1 MGPTPFGWLCNP
13 NKQLGGGP
21 ASPAYTT
28 TAAWAFRIWKKKK
41 HNNFKNFKSKL
52 EQTPIHPVQ
61 PVPSCPPPRHPF
73 LSSLSTHS
81 RWQVG
86 PAYVGPHDI
95 DSRVTW
101 ARGTDRCGCTCTH
114 ARVPFF
120 FLFSLFF
127 LIMCCLVLVRSASIP
142 CPAVCT
148 ARQQDYQKGQKKKT
162 EIAYSDPFCAGQ
174 IDRLFRFRDSSSRNL
189 NRTFRI
195 SHWHSVLPGKK
206 KHQ

>member
-1 MGPTPFGWLCNP
+1 MGISNL
-13 NKQLGGGP
+13 KE
-21 ASPAYTT
+21 
-28 TAAWAFRIWKKKK
+28 KK

-120 FLFSLFF
+120 FFSFFPFFSHHVLFGTGTFCLYPVP
-127 LIMCCLVLVRSASIP
+127 CCLH
-142 CPAVCT
+142 CT
-148 ARQQDYQKGQKKKT
+148 TADYQKGQKKKT

-206 KHQ
+206 KTSVTSA

>member
-120 FLFSLFF
+120 FSFFPFFSHHVLFGTGTFCLYPVP
-127 LIMCCLVLVRSASIP
+127 CCLH
-142 CPAVCT
+142 CTT
-148 ARQQDYQKGQKKKT
+148 ARLSKRAKEKN
-162 EIAYSDPFCAGQ
+162 
-174 IDRLFRFRDSSSRNL
+174 RDSVLWSFLCRS
-189 NRTFRI
+189 NRQA
-195 SHWHSVLPGKK
+195 V
-206 KHQ
+206 